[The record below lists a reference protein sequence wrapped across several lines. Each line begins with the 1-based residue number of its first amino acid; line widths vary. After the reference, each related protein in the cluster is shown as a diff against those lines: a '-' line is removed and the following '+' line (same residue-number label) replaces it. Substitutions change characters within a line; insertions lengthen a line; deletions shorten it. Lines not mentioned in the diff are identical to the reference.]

1 MNTLTSYDFV
11 VKNRAVND
19 FTLTMIKD
27 SVFNF
32 FGNRALENEPA
43 FNLQLYNSYTTE
55 GRTNYIKRIVNQSKN
70 IVYISHVEV
79 NSTLVVDIEWVFY
92 G

>member
-1 MNTLTSYDFV
+1 MDTITSYDF
-11 VKNRAVND
+11 KIINRAVND
-19 FTLTMIKD
+19 FTLNMIKD

-43 FNLQLYNSYTTE
+43 FNIKIYNSYTTE
-55 GRTNYIKRIVNQSKN
+55 ERANYIKRIVNQSKN
-70 IVYISHVEV
+70 IVYINHVEV
-79 NSTLVVDIEWVFY
+79 DSTLLVDIEWVFY